1 MATKSYVGHLS
12 KEIACK
18 QGAVRAVRFNVE
30 GEYCLTCGSDK
41 SVKLWN
47 PYRGALLKT
56 YSGHGYE
63 VLDAQSSCDSSHI
76 VSCGMDKT
84 IILWDVST
92 GQSLRKYRGHLGTVN
107 CVKFNEDSSVA
118 ISGSVDTSIRCWD
131 CRSKKPEAFQIMQ
144 EAKDSVSSV
153 QVTDHEILT
162 GSLDGQI
169 RRYDIRNGQLIADE
183 MAQPITS
190 VWFTRDGQG
199 LLVSCLDS
207 TLRLIDKDT
216 GELLQEYTGHINTE
230 YKIDCCLDHTDN
242 HVISGSEDGTV
253 YIWSLVEGQLIARLE
268 HVGSK
273 VVHSVSPHPSQ
284 AWILTAAQNSIYL
297 WKDAPE
303 DEK

>member
-1 MATKSYVGHLS
+1 MHKAAVIVGRVQFA
-12 KEIACK
+12 INF
-18 QGAVRAVRFNVE
+18 R
-30 GEYCLTCGSDK
+30 
-41 SVKLWN
+41 
-47 PYRGALLKT
+47 LKFIFICFFT
-56 YSGHGYE
+56 F
-63 VLDAQSSCDSSHI
+63 SHI

-169 RRYDIRNGQLIADE
+169 RRYDIRNGEMIADE
-183 MAQPITS
+183 MARKFSVSLQKLCCSTNNEICLFSLDPITS

-216 GELLQEYTGHINTE
+216 GELLQE
-230 YKIDCCLDHTDN
+230 
-242 HVISGSEDGTV
+242 
-253 YIWSLVEGQLIARLE
+253 
-268 HVGSK
+268 
-273 VVHSVSPHPSQ
+273 
-284 AWILTAAQNSIYL
+284 
-297 WKDAPE
+297 
-303 DEK
+303 